1 MTDRSDSNA
10 TPNATPNAMG
20 HKNPAT
26 AIITA
31 ISDLVSEKGQL
42 DPLGDDERLDGK
54 TAMVTG
60 SNTGLGKAIAIGLA
74 RRGAHVIMA
83 CRSGHPEAGEDVK
96 RQSGSDRVEMLK
108 VDLSDLDSASAL
120 CDILRDRNIT
130 LDITIFNA
138 GLMPIKA
145 RKGAQGFE
153 VMFMVHFLANRLM
166 VERLTRDRVIV
177 PNTEHSPRI
186 VFVSSESHRS
196 SDPIDFD
203 KFGDFIDYGIK
214 DGMGQYGYTK
224 LHLCT
229 FATELARRLEGV
241 AVHSLC
247 PGPVASDIAREAP
260 GWIKVIVNP
269 LMRLAFRAPDKAVEP
284 VMLLAASQTMAGR
297 TGVYLH
303 MLREKAVSPL
313 AADADNG
320 RRLWEKSGRLIEE
333 WLQEYP

>member
-1 MTDRSDSNA
+1 MSTDGAD
-10 TPNATPNAMG
+10 PNALG
-20 HKNPAT
+20 HKNPVT
-26 AIITA
+26 AVITA
-31 ISDLVSEKGQL
+31 ISDMFSEKGQL
-42 DPLGDDERLDGK
+42 EPMGDHERLDGK

-60 SNTGLGKAIAIGLA
+60 SNTGLGKAIAIDLA

-83 CRSGHPEAGEDVK
+83 CRSGHPEAGEDVR
-96 RQSGSDRVEMLK
+96 RQSGSDKVEMLK
-108 VDLSDLDSASAL
+108 VDLSDLDSAAAL
-120 CDILRDRNIT
+120 CETLRDRNIT

-166 VERLTRDRVIV
+166 VERLTRDGVIV
-177 PNTEHSPRI
+177 PNTEHPSRI

-203 KFGDFIDYGIK
+203 KFGDFINYGLK

-229 FATELARRLEGV
+229 FATELARRTNGI

-260 GWIKVIVNP
+260 GWIKIIVNP
-269 LMRLAFRAPDKAVEP
+269 LMRLAFRAPDKAAEP

-313 AADADNG
+313 AADAENG